1 MKKRKKEKTYK
12 KKELSS
18 LVFSFFERNPT
29 RSFNY
34 KQVCASIKVRGA
46 GNRSLCVFVLEELVK
61 NRLLDRVSRGSFKI
75 KKPLTQKLFIIR
87 SGYRGVYV
95 VFENKEYFIEKAFS
109 CFALLGDYV
118 EVVLFEKKHRG
129 RVYKVLKRKKNS
141 FVGTI
146 ESSASYSFLVPN
158 ERGVYFDVFIPSS
171 LIKGNCFGKRVL
183 VVVGDWSQK
192 QKNPV
197 AEKLKILGDVGDYDA
212 ETNSILHTHNI
223 FSVFSKEA
231 TKESV
236 SIKADVCAKDL
247 LLRKDFRGV
256 LTFTIDPEDAK
267 DFDDAIS
274 IQQIREGVW
283 EVGVHIAD
291 VSHYVK
297 EGSALDKEAL
307 KRGSSVYLV
316 GKTIPMLP
324 EVLSNGICSLKPGVD
339 RLAFSVLF
347 EISLEDAR
355 VLKHS
360 ISKTVIHSKH
370 RFSYSSAQE
379 SINSSGL
386 FYEELVVLNSLA
398 KKLKKNRIKE
408 GSIEFSSTDFTF
420 VLDKKGNPINC
431 FLKKSLD
438 THSLIEEFMLLTN
451 RTVAKE
457 VGFLQ
462 KIPFVYRVHDLPDL
476 EKVSHL
482 GVAAKS
488 LGYSFVFENPK
499 KLSSS
504 LNALL
509 KKSKEGEEKH
519 MIEKLAVRSMSKAYY
534 STKNIGHYGL
544 SFKYYSHFTS
554 PIRRYPDLLV
564 HRMVFDYI
572 NNKNTVKPD
581 NLEDVCK
588 HCSVMEKKAS
598 LAERDSIKYMQ
609 TKYLKN
615 RVGFVFDGIVSGV
628 SDWGIYVE
636 LVENNCEGLVKLSSI
651 KNDHYVFNKKQNALV
666 GYRTKSIFR
675 LGQKVVVKVSKADLE
690 KRQLDFILV

>member
-61 NRLLDRVSRGSFKI
+61 NQLLDRVSRGSFKI
-75 KKPLTQKLFIIR
+75 KKPLTQKLFIVR

-129 RVYKVLKRKKNS
+129 RVYRVLKRKKNS

-158 ERGVYFDVFIPSS
+158 ERGVYFDVFIPGS
-171 LIKGNCFGKRVL
+171 LIKGSCFGKRVL
-183 VVVGDWSQK
+183 VVVGEWDQK

-197 AEKLKILGDVGDYDA
+197 AEKLKILGDVGDYEA

-236 SIKADVCAKDL
+236 SIKVDVCAKDL
-247 LLRKDFRGV
+247 LLRKDFRRV

-274 IQQIREGVW
+274 VQQIREGVW

-297 EGSALDKEAL
+297 EDSALDKEAL
-307 KRGSSVYLV
+307 ERGSSVYLI

-324 EVLSNGICSLKPGVD
+324 EVLSNDICSLKPGVD

-347 EISLEDAR
+347 EINLEDAR

-386 FYEELVVLNSLA
+386 FYKELDVLNNLA
-398 KKLKKNRIKE
+398 KKLKKNRVKE
-408 GSIEFSSTDFTF
+408 GSIEFSSSDFTF

-438 THSLIEEFMLLTN
+438 THSLVEEFMLLTN

-457 VGFLQ
+457 VGFL
-462 KIPFVYRVHDLPDL
+462 KNPPFIYRVHDLPDL

-482 GVAAKS
+482 GVAAKN

-509 KKSKEGEEKH
+509 KKSKEREEKH

-564 HRMVFDYI
+564 HRMVFNYI
-572 NNKNTVKPD
+572 NNKSVVKLD

-588 HCSVMEKKAS
+588 HCSVMERRAS

-615 RVGFVFDGIVSGV
+615 KIGFVFDGIISGV

-636 LVENNCEGLVKLSSI
+636 LVENNCEGLVRLSSI
-651 KNDHYVFNKKQNALV
+651 KNDHYIFNKKQNALV
-666 GYRTKSIFR
+666 GYRTKSIFH
-675 LGQKVVVKVSKADLE
+675 LGQKVVVKVLRADLE
-690 KRQLDFILV
+690 KRHLDFVLV